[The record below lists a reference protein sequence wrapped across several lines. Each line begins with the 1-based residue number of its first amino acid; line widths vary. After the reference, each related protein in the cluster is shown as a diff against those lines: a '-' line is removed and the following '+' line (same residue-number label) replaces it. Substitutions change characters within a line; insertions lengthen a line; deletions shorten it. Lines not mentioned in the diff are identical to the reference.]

1 MLNIWR
7 ISWRNITRK
16 KKRFVLTLLAIIMG
30 TSFITAMLIADRT
43 TKDVFDYYEEMY
55 TGNADFWILSDEHT
69 YPEEIINTVQ
79 NHQNVDETLMALD
92 KQTFLD
98 LPGEYSDSQLAVR
111 ITGVD
116 NQNSNLLK
124 LPVVEGELDNEG
136 LVIPETVAD
145 LLHVDVGDTLSFREM
160 GEVKISAIV
169 EYTQLLSSPGS
180 WERAA
185 SSSFRM
191 MAPLDLL
198 QERAELN
205 GEISYIRLSTLGN
218 DEKLFRDIQEELSDS
233 RAFIQPVVADDRQS
247 NDVEGLYTFFYLIA
261 ILTMFISGFIV
272 FNMIYTGVI
281 ERKKEFAI
289 MKSLGYGQISISRL
303 ILMEVSFIAM
313 IGTIIGVPIGIWLGD
328 LFMMTL
334 LGIFEYDMVYSL
346 NWIMPTVI
354 SLAAGV
360 IFPVL
365 FSMFPIYSAG
375 KTSILENLKMGAKT
389 SSNEK
394 VHWIR
399 YVIGFGLLLLF
410 FFIDNPVSYI
420 SLILSVVMLSPL
432 FLKIFSML
440 IKPIILLCM
449 GHPGRM
455 AISNLR
461 KQLYRNANTATL
473 LSVGIAVILL
483 LGALSDAAPENYAN
497 QIKSNYGGDVRL
509 TAEKPWSASDLDKIN
524 DKEFVESSTLLTEAT
539 PITWIN
545 KDMHLRQFSI
555 MGVDQNS
562 LYYDDFNYTSFEN
575 NDTLSIILGERAFRE
590 WGGKIGEDI
599 FVHTPAG
606 TKPFEVIDV
615 AATSHYSGYVA
626 FMDEEQLNHQFGWE
640 NSFDLL
646 IHLDENTKEESV
658 RNALWSEFGGFLSKM
673 IFVEEEIASTT
684 SAFEGMN
691 ELIQFMLVLVIL
703 LASVGTANTLI
714 MNTFERTSEIGTMR
728 ALGFTRLQ
736 VKTMVLVEGFL
747 IGLAGV
753 LGGLL
758 TGLCLLVVASNS
770 TLIGDFV
777 TVYLPVESIIL
788 TVTAGILLSLIASW
802 ISSSAASKIDIQ
814 SSLKEG

>member
-375 KTSILENLKMGAKT
+375 KTSILENLKMGANT

-399 YVIGFGLLLLF
+399 YVIGFGLLLF
-410 FFIDNPVSYI
+410 FFIDSPVSYI

-646 IHLDENTKEESV
+646 IHLDENTTEESV

-753 LGGLL
+753 LGGLI

>member
-69 YPEEIINTVQ
+69 YPEEIIDTVQ
-79 NHQNVDETLMALD
+79 NHQDVDETLMALD

-198 QERAELN
+198 QERAGLD
-205 GEISYIRLSTLGN
+205 GEISYIRLSTLEN
-218 DEKLFRDIQEELSDS
+218 DEKLFHDIQEELSDTS
-233 RAFIQPVVADDRQS
+233 AFIQPVVADDRQS

-346 NWIMPTVI
+346 NWFMPTVI
-354 SLAAGV
+354 SLAAGI
-360 IFPVL
+360 IFPIL

-375 KTSILENLKMGAKT
+375 KTSILENLKMGANT
-389 SSNEK
+389 SSNGK

-399 YVIGFGLLLLF
+399 YVIGFGLLLF
-410 FFIDNPVSYI
+410 FFIDSAVSYI
-420 SLILSVVMLSPL
+420 GLILSVVMLSPL
-432 FLKIFSML
+432 CLKIFSML

-455 AISNLR
+455 AISNLN
-461 KQLYRNANTATL
+461 KQLYRNANTAAL
-473 LSVGIAVILL
+473 LSVGIAVIIL
-483 LGALSDAAPENYAN
+483 LGALSNAAPENYAS

-509 TAEKPWSASDLDKIN
+509 TAEKPWSASDLDRIN
-524 DKEFVESSTLLTEAT
+524 DKDFVESSTLLTEAT

-555 MGVDQNS
+555 IGVDQNS

-575 NDTLSIILGERAFRE
+575 NDTLSIILGERAFQE
-590 WGGKIGEDI
+590 WGGEIGEDI
-599 FVHTPAG
+599 FVHTPEG
-606 TKPFEVIDV
+606 TKSFEVIDV

-626 FMDEEQLNHQFGWE
+626 FMGEEQLSNQFGWE

-646 IHLDENTKEESV
+646 IHLDENATEESV
-658 RNALWSEFGGFLSKM
+658 RNTLWSEFGGFLSKV
-673 IFVEEEIASTT
+673 IFVEDEIASTT

-736 VKTMVLVEGFL
+736 VKNMVLVEGFL

-758 TGLCLLVVASNS
+758 NGLCLLVVASNS
-770 TLIGDFV
+770 ALIGDFV

-788 TVTAGILLSLIASW
+788 TVAAGILLSLIASW
-802 ISSSAASKIDIQ
+802 ISSSTASKIDIQ

>member
-1 MLNIWR
+1 
-7 ISWRNITRK
+7 
-16 KKRFVLTLLAIIMG
+16 
-30 TSFITAMLIADRT
+30 
-43 TKDVFDYYEEMY
+43 
-55 TGNADFWILSDEHT
+55 
-69 YPEEIINTVQ
+69 
-79 NHQNVDETLMALD
+79 
-92 KQTFLD
+92 
-98 LPGEYSDSQLAVR
+98 
-111 ITGVD
+111 
-116 NQNSNLLK
+116 
-124 LPVVEGELDNEG
+124 
-136 LVIPETVAD
+136 
-145 LLHVDVGDTLSFREM
+145 
-160 GEVKISAIV
+160 
-169 EYTQLLSSPGS
+169 
-180 WERAA
+180 
-185 SSSFRM
+185 
-191 MAPLDLL
+191 
-198 QERAELN
+198 
-205 GEISYIRLSTLGN
+205 
-218 DEKLFRDIQEELSDS
+218 
-233 RAFIQPVVADDRQS
+233 
-247 NDVEGLYTFFYLIA
+247 
-261 ILTMFISGFIV
+261 
-272 FNMIYTGVI
+272 
-281 ERKKEFAI
+281 

-303 ILMEVSFIAM
+303 ILIEVSFIAM

-375 KTSILENLKMGAKT
+375 KTSILENLKMGANT

-399 YVIGFGLLLLF
+399 YVIGFGLLLF
-410 FFIDNPVSYI
+410 FFIDSPVSYI

-646 IHLDENTKEESV
+646 IHLDENTTEESV
-658 RNALWSEFGGFLSKM
+658 RNALWSEFGGF
-673 IFVEEEIASTT
+673 FV
-684 SAFEGMN
+684 
-691 ELIQFMLVLVIL
+691 
-703 LASVGTANTLI
+703 
-714 MNTFERTSEIGTMR
+714 
-728 ALGFTRLQ
+728 
-736 VKTMVLVEGFL
+736 
-747 IGLAGV
+747 
-753 LGGLL
+753 
-758 TGLCLLVVASNS
+758 
-770 TLIGDFV
+770 
-777 TVYLPVESIIL
+777 
-788 TVTAGILLSLIASW
+788 
-802 ISSSAASKIDIQ
+802 
-814 SSLKEG
+814 

>member
-375 KTSILENLKMGAKT
+375 KTSILENLKMGANT

-399 YVIGFGLLLLF
+399 YVIGFGLLLF
-410 FFIDNPVSYI
+410 FFIDSPVSYI

-509 TAEKPWSASDLDKIN
+509 TSEKPWSASDLDKIN

-646 IHLDENTKEESV
+646 IHLDENTTEESV

-753 LGGLL
+753 LGGLI

>member
-646 IHLDENTKEESV
+646 IHLDENTTEESV

>member
-79 NHQNVDETLMALD
+79 NHQNVDETFTALD

-375 KTSILENLKMGAKT
+375 KTSILENLKMGANT

-399 YVIGFGLLLLF
+399 YVIGFGLLLF
-410 FFIDNPVSYI
+410 FFIDSPVSYI

-646 IHLDENTKEESV
+646 IHLDENTTEESV

-753 LGGLL
+753 LGGLI

>member
-79 NHQNVDETLMALD
+79 NHQNVDETFTALD

-303 ILMEVSFIAM
+303 ILIEVSFIAM

-375 KTSILENLKMGAKT
+375 KTSILENLKMGANT

-399 YVIGFGLLLLF
+399 YVIGFGLLLF
-410 FFIDNPVSYI
+410 FFIDSPVSYI

-646 IHLDENTKEESV
+646 IHLDENTTEESV

-714 MNTFERTSEIGTMR
+714 MNTFGRTSEIGTMR

-753 LGGLL
+753 LGGLI

>member
-69 YPEEIINTVQ
+69 YPEKIINTVQ

-375 KTSILENLKMGAKT
+375 KTSILENLKMGANT

-399 YVIGFGLLLLF
+399 YVIGFGLLLF
-410 FFIDNPVSYI
+410 FFIDSPVSYI

-646 IHLDENTKEESV
+646 IHLDENTTEESV

-753 LGGLL
+753 LGGLI

>member
-1 MLNIWR
+1 
-7 ISWRNITRK
+7 
-16 KKRFVLTLLAIIMG
+16 
-30 TSFITAMLIADRT
+30 
-43 TKDVFDYYEEMY
+43 
-55 TGNADFWILSDEHT
+55 
-69 YPEEIINTVQ
+69 
-79 NHQNVDETLMALD
+79 
-92 KQTFLD
+92 
-98 LPGEYSDSQLAVR
+98 
-111 ITGVD
+111 
-116 NQNSNLLK
+116 
-124 LPVVEGELDNEG
+124 
-136 LVIPETVAD
+136 
-145 LLHVDVGDTLSFREM
+145 
-160 GEVKISAIV
+160 
-169 EYTQLLSSPGS
+169 
-180 WERAA
+180 
-185 SSSFRM
+185 
-191 MAPLDLL
+191 
-198 QERAELN
+198 
-205 GEISYIRLSTLGN
+205 
-218 DEKLFRDIQEELSDS
+218 
-233 RAFIQPVVADDRQS
+233 
-247 NDVEGLYTFFYLIA
+247 
-261 ILTMFISGFIV
+261 
-272 FNMIYTGVI
+272 
-281 ERKKEFAI
+281 

-375 KTSILENLKMGAKT
+375 KTSILENLKMGANT

-399 YVIGFGLLLLF
+399 YVIGFGLLLF
-410 FFIDNPVSYI
+410 FFIDSPVSYI

-646 IHLDENTKEESV
+646 IHLDENTTEESV

-753 LGGLL
+753 LGGLI